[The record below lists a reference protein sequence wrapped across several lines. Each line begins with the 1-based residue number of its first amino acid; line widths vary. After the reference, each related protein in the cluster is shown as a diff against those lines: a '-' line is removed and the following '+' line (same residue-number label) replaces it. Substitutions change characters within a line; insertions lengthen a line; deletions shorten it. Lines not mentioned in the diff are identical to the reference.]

1 MAKKGTKVKELAAEL
16 GVTSHAIIARCRA
29 EGFAVQ
35 NSITRLK
42 PDLEQSVR
50 AWFAGG
56 ATAEP
61 PPSDTTDPASP

>member
-29 EGFAVQ
+29 EGCAVQ

-42 PDLEQSVR
+42 PELERSVR
-50 AWFAGG
+50 AWFAAGPQ
-56 ATAEP
+56 AEP
-61 PPSDTTDPASP
+61 PPSDATDHTAS